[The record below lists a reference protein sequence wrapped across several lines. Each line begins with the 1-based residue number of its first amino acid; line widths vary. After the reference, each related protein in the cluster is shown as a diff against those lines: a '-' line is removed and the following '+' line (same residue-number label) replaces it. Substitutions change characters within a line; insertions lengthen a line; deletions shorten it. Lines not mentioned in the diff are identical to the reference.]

1 MILHIR
7 YLYVLH
13 ICNTNLIYVALVF
26 ERFFPEHAKLTI
38 NNEMTHLR
46 NCVCMQESFVVIII
60 YSIILCIINNLDLN
74 IIMFLLFYFSKS
86 SI

>member
-1 MILHIR
+1 MILRIR
-7 YLYVLH
+7 YLHHV
-13 ICNTNLIYVALVF
+13 CNTYLIFVAFVF
-26 ERFFPEHAKLTI
+26 ERFFSEHAKLTI

-46 NCVCMQESFVVIII
+46 NCVCMQENFVVFIIN
-60 YSIILCIINNLDLN
+60 SIILCIINNLDLI